1 MTPPAPAA
9 RDLRAGEEL
18 LRRLATDDEFRARL
32 AQNPTEVLAEYDI
45 DLPPTAV
52 PAEVVL
58 PPRSQLATMLRA
70 VAGGHLA
77 PARAS
82 LPPRPKF
89 WPALRLSVQP
99 AAR

>member
-1 MTPPAPAA
+1 VTRPALAA

-32 AQNPTEVLAEYDI
+32 AHKPTEVLAEYDI
-45 DLPPTAV
+45 ELPRTAV
-52 PAEVVL
+52 PTEVVL
-58 PPRSQLATMLRA
+58 PPRSQLATALRA

-89 WPALRLSVQP
+89 WPAFRLAARP

>member
-1 MTPPAPAA
+1 MTRATLAA
-9 RDLRAGEEL
+9 VGPSDGEEL

-32 AQNPTEVLAEYDI
+32 AQKPTEVLAENDI

-58 PPRSQLATMLRA
+58 PPRSQLAAALGA

-82 LPPRPKF
+82 LPARPKF
-89 WPALRLSVQP
+89 WPALRLSVRP